1 MSFDSASTRS
11 LIEAKA
17 AAVQVDHQAQRR
29 EAKQFDTRLQN
40 MRVFEPAYAC
50 YESYYALQVSL
61 SVCVCVNMCVRV
73 LGYLWKHM
81 CMVESFFGKLT
92 WQFLGERRHCY

>member
-50 YESYYALQVSL
+50 YESY
-61 SVCVCVNMCVRV
+61 
-73 LGYLWKHM
+73 
-81 CMVESFFGKLT
+81 
-92 WQFLGERRHCY
+92 